1 MIEVGNATI
10 LQGNCLEMLKQLPD
24 ESIQCCVTSPPYWGL
39 RDYGHPGQIGLE
51 PSPKEFTA
59 AMVAVF
65 REVRRVLKTDG
76 TLWLNLGD
84 SYATQPGKG
93 NNVPQTKWKAN
104 AYPESAA
111 HRSQDFGIAPKNLIG
126 IPWRVAFALQAD
138 GWFLRSEIIW
148 YKPNAMPESV
158 TDRPTK
164 SHEHLFLLSK
174 SDRYYYDHEA
184 IKERSTGQTGSAASF
199 RRETKDHL
207 IPGQTVIQHRMDRD
221 ERDDDGRRNKRSVW
235 EVPTVPYSG
244 AHFAVFPPKLVEP
257 CILAG
262 ARVGDTVLDPFN
274 GSGTTGIVALKHD
287 RRYIGVE
294 LNPEYV
300 ALTLPRLQA
309 EQSQMRLAL

>member
-207 IPGQTVIQHRMDRD
+207 IPGQTAIQHRMDRD
-221 ERDDDGRRNKRSVW
+221 ERDDDGRKNKRSVW

>member
-76 TLWLNLGD
+76 TLWLNLGE

-207 IPGQTVIQHRMDRD
+207 IPGQTAIQHRMDRD

>member
-207 IPGQTVIQHRMDRD
+207 IPGQTAIQHRMDRD